1 MKKNRILSTVL
12 AAALCTFLTACGG
25 SAGGNSGSNGSDN
38 SANSNNT
45 DNSNNNALSVSIW
58 DNNQLPGLKSIMDDF
73 TEKTG
78 IAVEIQ
84 VVPWD
89 QYWTLLE
96 AGAQGGTLPD
106 VFWMHSNYS
115 QMFMRNDMLLDL
127 TNRIDQSDMIDPE
140 NYYQDILGLYQ
151 YDGKTYAIPKDYD
164 TIALWYNKTMFD
176 EAGISYP
183 DETWTWDTFAEAAAK
198 LTDKDNSQYG
208 FASPAS
214 YNQDGYYN
222 IIYDMGGHIVKED
235 KSASGWDS
243 PETISAMNWWYD
255 NLVNVCMPTQQMM
268 GENTTD
274 VLFGSGRSAMT
285 FQGSWMVKALTEN
298 EYIAANADVTVLPM
312 ADDGTRKTIYNGLGW
327 AAAAGNPNVEN
338 AWKLLEYLGSE
349 EAQRKQAEN
358 GVTMSAYI
366 GTSDSWVNCAP
377 DFNLQAYLDMT
388 KDMVIR
394 PYTANTKI
402 WEDYSQQV
410 MVRAYTG
417 EITMEE
423 ACKDIANYMN
433 EKIAEE

>member
-1 MKKNRILSTVL
+1 MKKNRILSAILTAAMCTSL
-12 AAALCTFLTACGG
+12 AACGG
-25 SAGGNSGSNGSDN
+25 SAGGNSD
-38 SANSNNT
+38 SADSGNNSNT
-45 DNSNNNALSVSIW
+45 LSVSIW
-58 DNNQLPGLKSIMDDF
+58 DNNQLPGLKTIMDDF
-73 TEKTG
+73 TKETG

-96 AGAQGGTLPD
+96 AGAQGGPLPD
-106 VFWMHSNYS
+106 VFWMHSTYC
-115 QMFMRNDMLLDL
+115 QRFMRNDMLLDL
-127 TNRIDQSDMIDPE
+127 TDRIAQSDKIDPN

-151 YDGKTYAIPKDYD
+151 YNDKTYAIPKDYD

-183 DETWTWDTFAEAAAK
+183 DETWTWDTFAEAAQK
-198 LTDKDNSQYG
+198 LTDKDNNQYG

-222 IIYDMGGHIVKED
+222 MIYDMGGYIVND
-235 KSASGWDS
+235 DHSASGWDS
-243 PETISAMNWWYD
+243 PETIAAMNWWYD
-255 NLVNVCMPTQQMM
+255 NLVTVCMPTQQMM

-274 VLFGSGRSAMT
+274 VLFSSGRSAMT
-285 FQGSWMVKALTEN
+285 LQGSWMVKAFSEN
-298 EYIAANADVTVLPM
+298 EYIAANADVAVLPK
-312 ADDGTRKTIYNGLGW
+312 ANDGTRKTIYNGLGW
-327 AAAAGNPNVEN
+327 AASAESPNAEN

-349 EAQRKQAEN
+349 TAQKKQADT

-366 GTSDSWVNCAP
+366 GTSDNWVNCAP
-377 DFNLQAYLDMT
+377 NFHLQAYLDMT
-388 KDMVIR
+388 NDMVIR

-410 MVRAYTG
+410 MVRAYTA

-423 ACKDIANYMN
+423 ACKEIANFMN
-433 EKIAEE
+433 EQIAQE